1 MNYVVYT
8 MDMWVCLDE
17 TGPVFSWQGQ
27 SSVTNKLVRPR
38 TKCGSES
45 EDSCAEQEWN
55 GLEEG
60 EDAMTDEEGEGVEGE
75 REAGT
80 AGLESTSRPKRQT
93 DWKRK
98 GRTRSNTH
106 AIPRFV
112 HTLHDG
118 QRSYSSPRVEEK
130 K

>member
-1 MNYVVYT
+1 MVYT
-8 MDMWVCLDE
+8 MDVWVCLDE
-17 TGPVFSWQGQ
+17 NGPVFSWPGK

-45 EDSCAEQEWN
+45 EDSCAEQELS

-60 EDAMTDEEGEGVEGE
+60 EDAMTDKEGEGVEGE

-80 AGLESTSRPKRQT
+80 ADWRVRAGPRDKT
-93 DWKRK
+93 DLKSK